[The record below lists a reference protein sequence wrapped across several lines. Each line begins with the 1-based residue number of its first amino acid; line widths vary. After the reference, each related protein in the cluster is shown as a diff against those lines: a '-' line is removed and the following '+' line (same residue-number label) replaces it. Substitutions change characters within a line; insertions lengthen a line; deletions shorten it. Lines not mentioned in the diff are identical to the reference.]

1 MNEKPDPRD
10 TRPPGD
16 PGKDVIPEGPRQ
28 TSNGTFQEGEGGL
41 EEVSRSDLSPG
52 HLRALR
58 EVSGISQEVIE
69 ERGYFTAS
77 DPERLA
83 ELGFPER
90 QRSTPALVI
99 PVHRADGKK
108 VFCRSRPDNP
118 REDPARPARSIKYEQ
133 PAGTNVVL
141 DVPPRVRGLRYKKD
155 VRLWIVEGEK
165 KADSLVSRG
174 ECAIGLLGVWSWKR
188 NGYPLPDWDHFRIS
202 GREVHIAFDSDAER
216 KVQVRLARSALA
228 AYLAA
233 RGAKVKIIKLPD
245 EADGSKQGV
254 DDFLAAG
261 NTVADLEG
269 LSEPFIGNDVG
280 DSNWPT
286 MAEEAYHGLAGEVV
300 RTIEPHTES
309 DPAGLLATVL
319 AEVGNAVGRG
329 AHFVIEDDEHYCK
342 IWAVLVGETGKARKG
357 TGKKRID
364 RLMRTADDEWHEVC
378 TVSGLSSGEGLIHR
392 VRDPVIVDT
401 DEGPEV
407 KDPGAEDKRLLV
419 EEPEFASVLVV
430 ARREGNTLG
439 MVLRNAWDNRPLET
453 LTKNSPMRAT
463 DSHVTVVG
471 HVTERELLR
480 HLTEEKLGA
489 GIGNRFLFVSVR
501 RSKVLPHGGGRDEFP
516 GELLRRLRR
525 AVDFG
530 KRRREIPLSE
540 KVEAYHGLSAV
551 ELWEEVYPDL
561 SSGKPGLFG
570 AVVARAEAYARRLAT
585 VYAVLDLSPE
595 VRVPH
600 LLAALALWQYSEA
613 SAHRIFG
620 DRTGD
625 ALADEL
631 LEALRDAGETG
642 MTRSEIYDLFGR
654 NRRRNH
660 LGAVLRGLKE
670 QGRVRMEKEKQEGAG
685 RPTER
690 WFLVDT
696 EQAGDTAN

>member
-10 TRPPGD
+10 TRPPVD
-16 PGKDVIPEGPRQ
+16 PGKDVTPEGPRQ

-41 EEVSRSDLSPG
+41 EKVSRPDLSPR

-69 ERGYFTAS
+69 ERGYFTAY

-83 ELGFPER
+83 ELGFPDR

-99 PVHRADGKK
+99 PVHRADGEK

-118 REDPARPARSIKYEQ
+118 REDPERPAKGIKYEQ
-133 PAGTNVVL
+133 PAGTKVVL
-141 DVPPRVRGLRYKKD
+141 DVPPRVRRLRYKKD
-155 VRLWIVEGEK
+155 VRLWVVEGEK
-165 KADSLVSRG
+165 KADSLVSHG

-188 NGYPLPDWDHFRIS
+188 NGRPLPDWDHFRIS

-216 KVQVRLARSALA
+216 NAQVRLARSALA
-228 AYLAA
+228 AYLTA
-233 RGAKVKIIKLPD
+233 RGAKVKITKLPD

-261 NTVADLEG
+261 NTVEDLES
-269 LSEPFIGNDVG
+269 LSEPSAGNDFG
-280 DSNWPT
+280 DPSWPT
-286 MAEEAYHGLAGEVV
+286 MAEEAYHGLPGEVV
-300 RTIEPHTES
+300 RAIEPNTES
-309 DPAGLLATVL
+309 DPAGLLVTVL
-319 AEVGNAVGRG
+319 AEVGNAIGRG
-329 AHFVIEDDEHYCK
+329 AHFVIEDDEHFCK
-342 IWAVLVGETGKARKG
+342 IWPVLVGETGRARKG
-357 TGKKRID
+357 TGKKRVD
-364 RLMRTADDEWHEVC
+364 RLMRSADEEWHEVC
-378 TVSGLSSGEGLIHR
+378 AVTGLSSGEGLISR
-392 VRDPVIVDT
+392 VRDPVYVDT
-401 DEGPEV
+401 EEGPQL
-407 KDPGAEDKRLLV
+407 KDPGAEDQRLLV

-463 DSHVTVVG
+463 DTHITIVG
-471 HVTERELLR
+471 HVTEGELLR

-489 GIGNRFLFVSVR
+489 GIGNRFLFASVR
-501 RSKVLPHGGGRDEFP
+501 RSKILPHGGGRDVFP
-516 GELLRRLRR
+516 DELTARLKE
-525 AVDFG
+525 AVGFG
-530 KRRREIPLSE
+530 KRRREIGLSE
-540 KVEAYHGLSAV
+540 EVEEDYGYSAV

-570 AVVARAEAYARRLAT
+570 AVVARAEAYVRRLAT

-654 NRRRNH
+654 NQRRNQI
-660 LGAVLRGLKE
+660 GAVLRNLE
-670 QGRVRMEKEKQEGAG
+670 SLGRARKHKDKHEGPG
-685 RPTER
+685 RPAER
-690 WFLVDT
+690 WFLADT
-696 EQAGDTAN
+696 ERAGDAAN